1 MITVTWSYQLST
13 VPDIPDLRPVM
24 LLKPHRVNSFVL
36 EMCVCVCV
44 SHVLSCPMNNNVHKH
59 LM

>member
-36 EMCVCVCV
+36 EMCVCVC
-44 SHVLSCPMNNNVHKH
+44 HMY
-59 LM
+59 